1 MAEAMETEMEFS
13 DGEQTNGNAHVAAS
27 QYSAAANVYNR
38 SLLAAYGNSPIGL
51 EKKIER
57 RLDHEQQ
64 LPGYIFMC
72 NGRTKTDCYRY
83 RVFGL
88 PRERKDVVES
98 IKPGMKLF
106 LYDFEKKLLY
116 GVYEATIGGKLDIEP
131 EAFDKKYPAQVKKTC
146 ELYIIIFV

>member
-13 DGEQTNGNAHVAAS
+13 DGEQTNANAHVTAS
-27 QYSAAANVYNR
+27 QYFAPPVYNNR
-38 SLLAAYGNSPIGL
+38 SLVAAYGNSAIGL
-51 EKKIER
+51 ER
-57 RLDHEQQ
+57 RYDHHEQ

-83 RVFGL
+83 RVFGI
-88 PRERKDVVES
+88 PRGRKDVVEG

-116 GVYEATIGGKLDIEP
+116 GVYEATIGGRLDIEP
-131 EAFDKKYPAQVKKTC
+131 EAFDKKYPAQVS
-146 ELYIIIFV
+146 L